1 MVRAPSPMG
10 REGRLDTRGRLPH
23 HDRLSTRA
31 EGRHQRHAERSR
43 RLRGHARGRGQVPD
57 LPAPGRH
64 RRPEA
69 HPGRLPAPVP
79 HRGPGAAD
87 ERARRRRS
95 SAHRGDVGGGTER
108 DAATAGRPGRWRP
121 GGWRRRWP
129 KRRGGV
135 REEEAN
141 ARRGRGRSLFNC
153 LCQQGINL
161 RRPDAPVAVFAVRD
175 PREGGE
181 EQAAHH
187 QAGEGAQGRSPRQ
200 GGARRGALRERVGS
214 RVSAGLSE
222 TGHLQDA
229 VSKRAR
235 AGMHGDGDA
244 QGSARRDRRA
254 ADPRVRQVQ
263 DLRPASQPA
272 LRGCAQT
279 EREEGVG

>member
-31 EGRHQRHAERSR
+31 EGRHQRHAQRSR
-43 RLRGHARGRGQVPD
+43 RLRGHARGRRQVPD
-57 LPAPGRH
+57 LPAPGHH

-69 HPGRLPAPVP
+69 HPGRLPAPFP

-108 DAATAGRPGRWRP
+108 DAATAGRSGRW
-121 GGWRRRWP
+121 
-129 KRRGGV
+129 RGGV

-141 ARRGRGRSLFNC
+141 ARRGRGGRNST
-153 LCQQGINL
+153 
-161 RRPDAPVAVFAVRD
+161 RPDAPVVVFAVRD

-229 VSKRAR
+229 VSERAR
-235 AGMHGDGDA
+235 AGVHGDGDA
-244 QGSARRDRRA
+244 QGSARRYRRA

-263 DLRPASQPA
+263 DLRPAPQPA